1 MKPKATPQHG
11 DGLLEY
17 LEEIIGSNKYVP
29 MIEKKAQ
36 EIEEATEE
44 RQEKL
49 NRLKLAEKEREGL
62 EVFLPF
68 FYSHFLVFQN

>member
-29 MIEKKAQ
+29 MIEKKAT

-49 NRLKLAEKEREGL
+49 NRLKIAEKEREGL
-62 EVFLPF
+62 EVNNKMKF
-68 FYSHFLVFQN
+68 H